1 MATWVTR
8 VRACG
13 TRGGR
18 GRGRVATNMGC
29 AHARRKCDTGRGPR
43 VTVAP
48 SVPTPPWPT
57 TMQRRSTGVGAWVG
71 ASVGYVRQRVPTV
84 SDGEED
90 GRRGVAQQREGQ
102 SVNVRR
108 QAVRSSNGG
117 AQAAGSQPCGCSQRL
132 RDVRAKAI
140 RDPGWGWGWC
150 MGDRKSR
157 VSLPHRTRQGTQAPA
172 PNPRLHARCDGA
184 AALNVRWR
192 CGVGVECGI

>member
-140 RDPGWGWGWC
+140 RDPGGGGGGAWEAENHACRCHTAPG
-150 MGDRKSR
+150 KA
-157 VSLPHRTRQGTQAPA
+157 HRHPRPTRGYTRGAT
-172 PNPRLHARCDGA
+172 ARQ
-184 AALNVRWR
+184 R
-192 CGVGVECGI
+192 